1 MNQLFKDSFSNLKSY
16 CEAQN
21 FAGWDPYDGLNSK
34 VFRALPFKHWDLA
47 RLAWIQGFKRSPINF
62 RKLLLVPKEHNA
74 KGIGLFLTGYCNIYK
89 AQAQSGQTTFGTQ
102 AEIFDK
108 INYLAELLLSLQSKG
123 YFGACWGYNFDWQNR
138 VFFQPATTPTVVA
151 TSFCADALFNA
162 YEITGKKELLE
173 IAISSCNFVISDLN
187 RSFLM
192 NDKFIFSYSP
202 LDNSKVYNASLLGA
216 RLLARGYHFTK
227 NNEWKEL
234 SLAATR
240 TIVDKQS
247 DDGSWI
253 YGEADV
259 QNWIDSFHTGFN
271 LECIFE
277 VMRYTE
283 NTSFSDSFTKGLE
296 FYISQFF
303 LADGTPK
310 YYNNRTYPIDI
321 HCPAQLIAT
330 LSRTNHIVLH
340 QELADKVLN
349 WTINNMQSSRGYF
362 YYQLKKGMSSKIPY
376 MRWAQAW
383 MFYAFSEYFKSNNN
397 ENLD

>member
-1 MNQLFKDSFSNLKSY
+1 M
-16 CEAQN
+16 
-21 FAGWDPYDGLNSK
+21 
-34 VFRALPFKHWDLA
+34 
-47 RLAWIQGFKRSPINF
+47 
-62 RKLLLVPKEHNA
+62 
-74 KGIGLFLTGYCNIYK
+74 
-89 AQAQSGQTTFGTQ
+89 
-102 AEIFDK
+102 
-108 INYLAELLLSLQSKG
+108 
-123 YFGACWGYNFDWQNR
+123 
-138 VFFQPATTPTVVA
+138 FFQPATTPTVVA